1 MNGVRQEIYRSTDFE
16 IDPALASL
24 SLRGN
29 PVHLR
34 PKTFQV
40 LLYLVEHRDRLITKE
55 ELIERLWAGI
65 AVTDDAVV
73 QCIVDL
79 RRALGDDPRRPKWI
93 KTIPKIGYRFIGEV
107 EVLPSLGAGSI
118 EIEEVSTVD
127 AEFVEYVEGVDQ
139 TPSPTSGAVVSRRLQ
154 VMVAAAL
161 GVVVVAAALW
171 IWREKRPAV
180 DAALTVTP
188 GKQAVAVLHFE
199 NQSQSAALDW
209 LREGLADMLIT
220 GLSRSRHLSVLSR
233 PQLAVLLDRIGHSR
247 NKPITLED
255 SVDLAQRANA
265 GFFIAGAFAQLGER
279 IRIDL
284 RCHDGRDGSL
294 VFTEGLIVDHP
305 AQLLTEIDLLAF
317 KLASRIAGD
326 RVGNDQQP
334 SSSGAGTT
342 SLEAFR
348 YYSLA
353 LERAPALDNI
363 AAIELLEK
371 AVALDPEF
379 AMAHARIGYAYA
391 VTWVFADKARPHLE
405 RAYRLSHRLTEKD
418 KLYVR
423 AWYAIAN
430 LDFEAAMGP
439 LRAVIAM
446 DPQEVEA
453 YWRLAILLEGEER
466 FEEAIEVLKRAL
478 IIDPEAKNIYNTLG
492 LLYAD
497 IGDHANAEA
506 MIRRHASLAP
516 REPNAWNSLGL
527 VLDWA
532 GRYEDAITAY
542 ERALA
547 LDPNFGLAIV
557 HLGNTYF
564 HQGRYAEAI
573 EQYGRFIERTPTQ
586 IERAR
591 AWGRI
596 AWVYMKKG
604 DRARAEDAAR
614 REMQLEPTA
623 LFNSV
628 MLALDRGD
636 FNHAD
641 ELLKR
646 SQKFVYTSRGARTSR
661 RYPAYFRGVVALRS
675 GRTDEAIESFRAV
688 LGYRPPIWAIDVYE
702 DCLANALLGLGRYD
716 EAISEY
722 ERILRL
728 NPRYPLAHYHLA
740 LAYEGKGD
748 TARADDYLRLFQ
760 EMWKDADADI
770 PAVRASAMQRA
781 IGTLREREE
790 KLRNK
795 RN

>member
-1 MNGVRQEIYRSTDFE
+1 MDGVRQEIYRSTDFE

-24 SLRGN
+24 RLRGN
-29 PVHLR
+29 SVHLR

-40 LLYLVEHRDRLITKE
+40 LIYLVEHRDRLITKE
-55 ELIERLWAGI
+55 ELIERLWPGI

-79 RRALGDDPRRPKWI
+79 RRALGDDPRQPKWI
-93 KTIPKIGYRFIGEV
+93 KTIPKVGYRFIGEV
-107 EVLPSLGAGSI
+107 EVLPSVGAGSI

-127 AEFVEYVEGVDQ
+127 AEVVEYVEGVLQ
-139 TPSPTSGAVVSRRLQ
+139 TPSPASPTSVAIVNRRFQ

-161 GVVVVAAALW
+161 GVAVIAAALW
-171 IWREKRPAV
+171 IWRERSPVV
-180 DAALTVTP
+180 DAALTLTP
-188 GKQAVAVLHFE
+188 GKRPLAVLHFE
-199 NQSQSAALDW
+199 NRSRSAALDW

-220 GLSRSRHLSVLSR
+220 GLSRSRNLSVLSR
-233 PQLAVLLDRIGHSR
+233 PQLAVLLDRIGHASTES
-247 NKPITLED
+247 ITLAEG
-255 SVDLAQRANA
+255 VDLARRANA
-265 GFFIAGAFAQLGER
+265 EFFIAGAFSQLGER
-279 IRIDL
+279 IRVDL

-294 VFTEGLIVDHP
+294 VFTEGLIVDRP
-305 AQLLTEIDLLAF
+305 EQLLTEIDLLAF
-317 KLASRIAGD
+317 KIASRVAGD
-326 RVGNDQQP
+326 APAREQQP

-353 LERAPALDNI
+353 LERTPALDNI
-363 AAIELLEK
+363 SAIELLEK

-391 VTWVFADKARPHLE
+391 VTWVFAEKARPHLE
-405 RAYRLSHRLTEKD
+405 RAYRLAHRLTEKE
-418 KLYVR
+418 KHYVR

-430 LDFEAAMGP
+430 LDFEYAMEP
-439 LRAVIAM
+439 LRAVIAL
-446 DPQEVEA
+446 DPREVEA
-453 YWRLAILLEGEER
+453 YRQLAVLLEGEDR

-492 LLYAD
+492 FLYAD

-506 MIRRHASLAP
+506 MIRRHAALAP

-532 GRYEDAITAY
+532 GRYEDAIAAY
-542 ERALA
+542 ERSFA
-547 LDPNFGLAIV
+547 LDPNFDLAIV

-564 HQGRYAEAI
+564 HQGRYAKAI
-573 EQYGRFIERTPTQ
+573 EQYRRFIDRTPTQ

-591 AWGRI
+591 GWGRI
-596 AWVYMKKG
+596 AWVYIKKG

-614 REMQLEPTA
+614 RESRLEPTA

-628 MLALDRGD
+628 MLALEIGD
-636 FNHAD
+636 VNRAD

-646 SQKFVYTSRGARTSR
+646 SEKFAYTSRGSRTSR
-661 RYPAYFRGVVALRS
+661 RYPAYFRGAVALRS
-675 GRTDEAIESFRAV
+675 ERTDEAIASFRAV

-702 DCLANALLGLGRYD
+702 DCLANALLEIGRYD
-716 EAISEY
+716 EAIAEY

-728 NPRYPLAHYHLA
+728 NPRYPLLHFHMAQ
-740 LAYEGKGD
+740 AYRGKGD
-748 TARADDYLRLFQ
+748 TARADEYLRLFQ

-770 PAVRASAMQRA
+770 PAVRASAIRDLA
-781 IGTLREREE
+781 G
-790 KLRNK
+790 KK
-795 RN
+795 R